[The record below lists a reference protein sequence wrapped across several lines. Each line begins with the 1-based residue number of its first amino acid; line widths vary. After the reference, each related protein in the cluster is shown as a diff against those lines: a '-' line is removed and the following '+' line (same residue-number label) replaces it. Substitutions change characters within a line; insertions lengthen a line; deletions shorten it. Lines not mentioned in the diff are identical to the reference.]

1 MVQRMKIGELAGL
14 ADCKVETIRC
24 YEQQG
29 LLPAPERS
37 EGNYRMYG
45 NLHLERLRFIRHC
58 RSLGMTLDNVRIL
71 LRFRDSPEEACGPV
85 DALLDEHIGTVA
97 ARISELKILEAQLR
111 ELRSQCRST
120 SASKDCRILQGLA
133 FDGPVTYADGGQDQ
147 VA

>member
-1 MVQRMKIGELAGL
+1 MIPGMRIGELARL
-14 ADCKVETIRC
+14 ADCKVETVRY

-58 RSLGMTLDNVRIL
+58 RSLGMTLDNIRML
-71 LRFRDSPEEACGPV
+71 LSFRDSPEEACGPV

-111 ELRSQCRST
+111 ALRGQCRS
-120 SASKDCRILQGLA
+120 ASSSRDCRILQELGSTGIFTGA
-133 FDGPVTYADGGQDQ
+133 DPV
-147 VA
+147 

>member
-1 MVQRMKIGELAGL
+1 MQGMRIGELAGL
-14 ADCKVETIRC
+14 TDCKVETIRY

-37 EGNYRMYG
+37 EGNFRIYG

-58 RSLGMTLDNVRIL
+58 RSLGMTLDNIRML

-85 DALLDEHIGTVA
+85 DALLDEHIGNVA

-120 SASKDCRILQGLA
+120 SVSRDCQILQGLA
-133 FDGPVTYADGGQDQ
+133 FDGSRT
-147 VA
+147 